1 MRVADLLITGGFVVT
16 MNPARETIEDGAVA
30 ITGNRIVAVGP
41 GAQVAAAHPAA
52 TTVDA
57 RGKAILPGLIDG
69 HSHAGHGLIKTMG
82 GGDSDA
88 WSDVCEQVY
97 TVASTPD
104 FWAAEARLAALER
117 LKFGVTCGVSLLGG
131 GDSIMRSDVP
141 EHGLAHARAYA
152 EVGVRDVMAI
162 GPTRPPHP
170 RTYAAWDGMARRDY
184 AVGFDQQLETIATL
198 IEACHGAHG
207 GLSRVA
213 TLMPVFHQGEQ
224 PDSTLAETERQGRL
238 VRELGRRHGTLF
250 HQDGHRS
257 GSLAFAGKLGLLGA
271 DATMS
276 HCTELTEA
284 DIDAVRRT
292 DTRIVHNP
300 SAIAS
305 VRGRCPVP
313 EMLDQGITV
322 IIGSDATAP
331 DRSADMF
338 RHMFMAMRYH
348 QRHFRN
354 QLVMPPGKVLEMV
367 TIDSA
372 RAMGVDSEIGSLE
385 VGKLADVITVALD
398 EPHLYP
404 PNMPLYRLVC
414 FAGGGDVRDV
424 VCNGRLLMRDRS
436 LLHADQRAILAE
448 AARET
453 ALMLDRTGLRHLLA
467 TPEGFWGR
475 ARY

>member
-1 MRVADLLITGGFVVT
+1 MADLLIRGGFVVT
-16 MNPARETIEDGAVA
+16 MNPARQVIEDGAVA
-30 ITGNRIVAVGP
+30 VRGERIVGVGTT
-41 GAQVAAAHPAA
+41 AQMNQQHPARHVIEA
-52 TTVDA
+52 K
-57 RGKAILPGLIDG
+57 GKAILPGLIDG

-88 WSDVCEQVY
+88 WSAVCEQVY

-104 FWAAEARLAALER
+104 FWRAEAQLAALER

-131 GDSIMRSDVP
+131 GDSIMRTDDP
-141 EHGLAHARAYA
+141 AHGEAHAMGYA
-152 EVGVRDVMAI
+152 TIGLRDIMAV

-170 RTYAAWDGMARRDY
+170 RTYARWDGMARADY
-184 AVGFDQQLETIATL
+184 PVTFEQQLETTAAL
-198 IEACHGAHG
+198 LERWHG
-207 GLSRVA
+207 GADGLIRIA
-213 TLMPVFHQGEQ
+213 TLMPVFHDGEQ
-224 PDSTLAETERQGRL
+224 PADSLAETERQGRL
-238 VRELGRRHGTLF
+238 VRELGRKYGALF
-250 HQDGHRS
+250 HQDGHRQ
-257 GSLAFAGKLGLLGA
+257 GSLARAEQLGLLGA

-284 DIDAVRRT
+284 DIEAVVRT

-313 EMLDQGITV
+313 ELLDRGVTV
-322 IIGSDATAP
+322 ILGSDATAP
-331 DRSADMF
+331 DRSGDMF

-348 QRHFRN
+348 QRHFRDARM
-354 QLVMPPGKVLEMV
+354 MPPGKLLEMV

-372 RAMGVDSEIGSLE
+372 RAMGLDAELGSLE
-385 VGKLADVITVALD
+385 VGKKADIITVALD

-404 PNMPLYRLVC
+404 PNMPLYRLAC

-424 VCNGRLLMRDRS
+424 VCDGRLLMRDRQ
-436 LLHADQRAILAE
+436 LIYADQKAILEE
-448 AARET
+448 AARQT
-453 ALMLDRTGLRHLLA
+453 ALMLERTGLAPLLA

-475 ARY
+475 SRY

>member
-1 MRVADLLITGGFVVT
+1 MADLLIRGGFVVT
-16 MNPARETIEDGAVA
+16 MNPDRQVIEDGAVA
-30 ITGNRIVAVGP
+30 VVGNRIVGVGTT
-41 GAQVAAAHPAA
+41 AAMNQQHPSRHVIEAG
-52 TTVDA
+52 
-57 RGKAILPGLIDG
+57 GKAILPGLIDG

-82 GGDSDA
+82 AGGWDA

-104 FWAAEARLAALER
+104 FWRAEAMLAALER

-131 GDSIMRSDVP
+131 GDSIMRTDDP
-141 EHGLAHARAYA
+141 AHGEAHAMGYA
-152 EVGVRDVMAI
+152 TLGLRDIMAV

-170 RTYAAWDGMARRDY
+170 RTYARWDGMAQTTY
-184 AVGFDQQLETIATL
+184 PVSFEQQLETTSAL
-198 IEACHGAHG
+198 LERWHG
-207 GLSRVA
+207 GADGLIRVA
-213 TLMPVFHQGEQ
+213 TLMPVFHDGEQ
-224 PDSTLAETERQGRL
+224 PDSDLPLTERQGHL
-238 VRELGRRHGTLF
+238 VRELGRKHGTLF

-257 GSLAFAGKLGLLGA
+257 GSLARAEKLGLLGP

-284 DIDAVRRT
+284 DIEAVLRT

-313 EMLDQGITV
+313 ELLDRGVTV

-331 DRSADMF
+331 DRSSDMF

-348 QRHFRN
+348 QRHFRDQN
-354 QLVMPPGKVLEMV
+354 VMPPGKVLEMV

-372 RAMGVDSEIGSLE
+372 RAMGLEAEIGSLE
-385 VGKLADVITVALD
+385 EGKKADIITVALD

-424 VCNGRLLMRDRS
+424 VCDGRLLMRDRQ
-436 LLHADQRAILAE
+436 LIYADQKAILQE
-448 AARET
+448 AAHQT
-453 ALMLDRTGLRHLLA
+453 NLMLERTGLSNLLE

-475 ARY
+475 SRY

>member
-1 MRVADLLITGGFVVT
+1 MADLLIRGGFLVT
-16 MNPARETIEDGAVA
+16 MNPARQVIEDGAVA
-30 ITGNRIVAVGP
+30 VMGNRIIGVGTT
-41 GAQVAAAHPAA
+41 AQMNQQHPSRHVIEAK
-52 TTVDA
+52 
-57 RGKAILPGLIDG
+57 GKAILPGLIDG

-97 TVASTPD
+97 TITSTPD
-104 FWAAEARLAALER
+104 FWRAEAQLAALER

-131 GDSIMRSDVP
+131 GDSIMRTDDP
-141 EHGLAHARAYA
+141 AHGEAHAMGYASLGLRDIMAVGPTRLPHPRAYA
-152 EVGVRDVMAI
+152 RWA
-162 GPTRPPHP
+162 
-170 RTYAAWDGMARRDY
+170 GMKKTEY
-184 AVGFDQQLETIATL
+184 PVTFEQQLETITAL
-198 IEACHGAHG
+198 LERWHG
-207 GLSRVA
+207 GADGLIRVA
-213 TLMPVFHQGEQ
+213 TLMPVFHDGEQ
-224 PDSTLAETERQGRL
+224 PDESLPETERQGRL
-238 VRELGRRHGTLF
+238 VRELGRKYGTLF
-250 HQDGHRS
+250 HQDGHRQ
-257 GSLAFAGKLGLLGA
+257 GSLARAEKLGLLGP

-276 HCTELTEA
+276 HCTELTGA
-284 DIDAVRRT
+284 DIEAVART

-313 EMLDQGITV
+313 ELLDRGVTV

-331 DRSADMF
+331 DRSSDMF

-348 QRHFRN
+348 QRHFRD
-354 QLVMPPGKVLEMV
+354 QRVMPPGKVLEMV

-372 RAMGVDSEIGSLE
+372 RAMGLDKELGSLE
-385 VGKLADVITVALD
+385 EGKKADIITVALD

-424 VCNGRLLMRDRS
+424 VCDGRLLMRDRQ
-436 LLHADQRAILAE
+436 LIYADQKAILDE
-448 AARET
+448 AAHQT
-453 ALMLDRTGLRHLLA
+453 ALMLERTGFAHLLA

-475 ARY
+475 SRY

>member
-1 MRVADLLITGGFVVT
+1 VADLVIAGGFVVT
-16 MNPARETIEDGAVA
+16 MNQAREVIEDGAVA
-30 ITGNRIVAVGP
+30 IAGNRIAAVGP
-41 GAQVAAAHPAA
+41 TADVLAAHPDAPRIGAA
-52 TTVDA
+52 G
-57 RGKAILPGLIDG
+57 RAILPGLIDG
-69 HSHAGHGLIKTMG
+69 HSHAGHGLIKTLG

-88 WSDVCEQVY
+88 WSDACEQVY

-104 FWAAEARLAALER
+104 FWFAEAQLAALER

-152 EVGVRDVMAI
+152 QVGVRDVMAV

-170 RTYAAWDGMARRDY
+170 RTYASWNAMAKREY
-184 AVGFDQQLETIATL
+184 AVTFDEQLDTIAAL
-198 IEACHGAHG
+198 VEACHGAHG
-207 GLSRVA
+207 GLSRIA
-213 TLMPVFHQGEQ
+213 TLMPVFHPGEQ
-224 PDSTLAETERQGRL
+224 PDDTLGETERQGRL

-257 GSLAFAGKLGLLGA
+257 GSLAFAETLGLLGP

-313 EMLDQGITV
+313 ELLDAGVTV

-331 DRSADMF
+331 DRNADMF
-338 RHMFMAMRYH
+338 RHMFMAGRYH
-348 QRHFRN
+348 QRHFRD
-354 QLVMPPGKVLEMV
+354 QRVLPPGKLLEMV

-372 RAMGVDSEIGSLE
+372 RAMGLDAELGSLE
-385 VGKLADVITVALD
+385 VGKLADVISVALD
-398 EPHLYP
+398 EPHMYP

-414 FAGGGDVRDV
+414 FASGGDVRDV
-424 VCNGRLLMRDRS
+424 VCNGRLLMRDRQ
-436 LLHADQRAILAE
+436 LVFADQRAILQA

-453 ALMLDRTGLRHLLA
+453 ELMLARTGLSHLLA

-475 ARY
+475 SRY

>member
-1 MRVADLLITGGFVVT
+1 
-16 MNPARETIEDGAVA
+16 MNPDRQVIEDGAVA
-30 ITGNRIVAVGP
+30 VQGDRIIGVGST
-41 GAQVAAAHPAA
+41 AAMNQQHPSRHVIEAN
-52 TTVDA
+52 
-57 RGKAILPGLIDG
+57 GKAILPGLIDG

-82 GGDSDA
+82 GGDSDR
-88 WSDVCEQVY
+88 WSEVCEQVY

-104 FWAAEARLAALER
+104 FWRAEAMLAALER

-131 GDSIMRSDVP
+131 GDAIMRTDDP
-141 EHGLAHARAYA
+141 AHGEAHASGYA
-152 EVGVRDVMAI
+152 QLGLRDIMAV

-170 RTYAAWDGMARRDY
+170 RTYARWDGMAKTEY
-184 AVGFDQQLETIATL
+184 PVTFEQQLETIGL
-198 IEACHGAHG
+198 LLERWHG
-207 GLSRVA
+207 GAGGLIRVA
-213 TLMPVFHQGEQ
+213 TLMPTFHDGEH
-224 PDSTLAETERQGRL
+224 PDRDLPLSERQGRL
-238 VRELGRRHGTLF
+238 VRELGRKHGTLF

-257 GSLAFAGKLGLLGA
+257 GSLARAEQLGLLGA

-284 DIDAVRRT
+284 DIEAVVRT

-313 EMLDQGITV
+313 ELLDRGVTV

-331 DRSADMF
+331 DRSADMV

-348 QRHFRN
+348 QRHFRD
-354 QLVMPPGKVLEMV
+354 QHVMPPGKVLEMV

-372 RAMGVDSEIGSLE
+372 RAMGLEAELGSLE
-385 VGKLADVITVALD
+385 AGKKADIITVALD

-404 PNMPLYRLVC
+404 PNMPLYRLAC

-424 VCNGRLLMRDRS
+424 VCDGRLLMRDRQ
-436 LLHADQRAILAE
+436 LIYADQKAILDE
-448 AARET
+448 AARQT
-453 ALMLDRTGLRHLLA
+453 ALMLERTGLSHLLA

-475 ARY
+475 SRY